1 MGARTSNFG
10 ITRRHF
16 VNGAAVGLA
25 GTALAGGFPSPVVAV
40 QTSPPIRSGAA
51 IRHAVSTATYPPVRG
66 GLRGAHPGSSIVGH
80 QLALERRQDW
90 GPVTQSDA
98 ATYDLVVV
106 GGGLSGLSAAHFYR
120 KRRPGARVL
129 ILDNH
134 DDFGGH
140 ARRNEFE
147 LDGRMY
153 LGAGGSEGIAAPLMT
168 EPMAELFED
177 IAVDLEQL
185 AADTDQN
192 FFARHGLSHVFF
204 FDKETYGVDRIVP
217 GHLPQLIQFP
227 IPESPTRLD
236 IDGMPLSEASKREL
250 FALYRLNE
258 DRTEPGIFGEFEYL
272 NSITYEEFLKRHGG
286 ITQQELIDWF
296 RPSVIVSGMYA
307 DSAPAIQALGM
318 GWPGLGATSFRLFR
332 HKRLPRLFK
341 FLVSDGALC
350 PDGNATVARMLVR
363 HLIPAV
369 SDGGETMASVVT
381 APFDYDRLDLPQ
393 AEVRLRL
400 NSTVVNVQH
409 DGDPRNADSVA
420 VTYVRASS
428 AERVHA
434 RHCVLA
440 CWNSAIPHIWHEI
453 PDAQSQAL
461 SKTTKLPMVL
471 TNVLLRNWRAFEA
484 AGVGAAYCPG
494 HLHAVAHFAC
504 ESGLGDG
511 YGVPASADEPAVLF
525 LRGVPRGWGPPDPR
539 NRAETGRYEMMS
551 RTFEHYEQDVRRM
564 LNGMVG
570 THGFDFDRDV
580 AALTVNQWPH
590 GYAQGPSPVFDPEYA
605 TGQAPHEIGRKP
617 LGRVAI
623 ANSDAEALA
632 LMQGAIDQAWR
643 AVGELAG

>member
-1 MGARTSNFG
+1 M
-10 ITRRHF
+10 
-16 VNGAAVGLA
+16 NGAAAGLA
-25 GTALAGGFPSPVVAV
+25 GTALAGGFPSPVTAA
-40 QTSPPIRSGAA
+40 QASHPISSGAA
-51 IRHAVSTATYPPVRG
+51 IRHSASATGYPPLRG
-66 GLRGAHPGSSIVGH
+66 GLRGSDPGSNAVAH
-80 QLALERRQDW
+80 KLALEGQREW
-90 GPVTQSDA
+90 GPARQSDTA
-98 ATYDLVVV
+98 IYDLVVV

-120 KRRPGARVL
+120 KRRPGARIL

-153 LGAGGSEGIAAPLMT
+153 LGMGGSEGIAAALMT
-168 EPMAELFED
+168 DPMSELFED

-185 AADTDQN
+185 AADTDQS
-192 FFARHGLSHVFF
+192 FFARHGLGHVFF
-204 FDKETYGVDRIVP
+204 FDKETYGVDKIVP
-217 GHLPQLIQFP
+217 GHIPELLQFP

-236 IDGMPLSEASKREL
+236 IDEMPLSAASKREL

-258 DRTEPGIFGEFEYL
+258 DRTDAGVFGEFDYL
-272 NSITYEEFLKRHGG
+272 NSITYEDFLKRHGG
-286 ITQQELIDWF
+286 ITQPELTAWF
-296 RPSVIVSGMYA
+296 RPSTIVTGMYA
-307 DSAPAIQALGM
+307 DSVSAIQALGM
-318 GWPGLGATSFRLFR
+318 GLPGLGATSFRLLR
-332 HKRLPRLFK
+332 HKRLPQLFRLLF
-341 FLVSDGALC
+341 SDGAQC

-363 HLIPAV
+363 QLIPAV

-381 APFDYDRLDLPQ
+381 APFDYSKLDLPG
-393 AEVRLRL
+393 AEARLRL
-400 NSTVVNVQH
+400 NSTVVNVRH
-409 DGDPRNADSVA
+409 DGDPHDADTVS
-420 VTYVRASS
+420 VTYVRDGG
-428 AERVHA
+428 AERVQA

-440 CWNSAIPHIWHEI
+440 CWNSGIPYIWPEI
-453 PDAQSQAL
+453 PEAQRQAL
-461 SKTTKLPMVL
+461 SQVTKLPMVL
-471 TNVLLRNWRAFEA
+471 TNVLLRNWGAFKA

-494 HLHAVAHFAC
+494 HLHAIVHFAC

-511 YGVPASADEPAVLF
+511 YGVPASPDEPAVLF
-525 LRGVPRGWGPPDPR
+525 MRGVPRGLGPPNPR

-570 THGFDFDRDV
+570 AHGFEFDRDV

-590 GYAQGPSPVFDPEYA
+590 GYAQGPSPVFDPDYA
-605 TGQAPHEIGRKP
+605 AGQAPHEIGRTP

-623 ANSDAEALA
+623 ANSDAEALP

>member
-1 MGARTSNFG
+1 MTARARNPG

-16 VNGAAVGLA
+16 VNGAAAGLA
-25 GTALAGGFPSPVVAV
+25 GTALTSGFPSPLVAAQGSQPV
-40 QTSPPIRSGAA
+40 RSGAA
-51 IRHAVSTATYPPVRG
+51 IRHAVSDATYPPVRG
-66 GLRGAHPGSSIVGH
+66 GLRGSHPESNVVAHK
-80 QLALERRQDW
+80 LALEGQQEW
-90 GPVTQSDA
+90 GSATQSDS

-120 KRRPGARVL
+120 KRQPGARVL

-147 LDGRMY
+147 LDGRLY
-153 LGAGGSEGIAAPLMT
+153 LGMGGSEGIAVPLMT
-168 EPMAELFED
+168 DPMAELFED

-185 AADTDQN
+185 AADTDQD

-204 FDKETYGVDRIVP
+204 FDKETYGVDMVVA
-217 GHLPQLIQFP
+217 GHIPQLLQFP

-236 IDGMPLSEASKREL
+236 IDQMPLSAASKREL

-258 DRTEPGIFGEFEYL
+258 DRTDPGMFGEFDYL
-272 NSITYEEFLKRHGG
+272 NGITYEDFLTRHGG
-286 ITQQELIDWF
+286 ITQPELISWF
-296 RPSVIVSGMYA
+296 RPSTIVSGMYA

-318 GWPGLGATSFRLFR
+318 GWPGLGATSYRLFR
-332 HKRLPRLFK
+332 HKRLPQLFRLLF
-341 FLVSDGALC
+341 SDGAQC

-381 APFDYDRLDLPQ
+381 APFDYSKLDLPN

-400 NSTVVNVQH
+400 ESTAVNVRH
-409 DGDPRNADSVA
+409 DGDPHNAETVS
-420 VTYVRASS
+420 VTYVRGDRT
-428 AERVHA
+428 EVVQA

-440 CWNSAIPHIWHEI
+440 CWNSAIPYIWQEL
-453 PDAQSQAL
+453 PEAQSQAL
-461 SKTTKLPMVL
+461 SQATKLPMVL

-484 AGVGAAYCPG
+484 AGIGAAYCPG
-494 HLHAVAHFAC
+494 HLHTVANFAC
-504 ESGLGDG
+504 ECGFGDG

-525 LRGVPRGWGPPDPR
+525 MRGVPRGWGAPDPR
-539 NRAETGRYEMMS
+539 NRAETGRYEMMG
-551 RTFEHYEQDVRRM
+551 RTFDDYEKDVRRM

-570 THGFDFDRDV
+570 AWGFDFDRDV

-590 GYAQGPSPVFDPEYA
+590 GYAQGPSPVFDPKFAE
-605 TGQAPHEIGRKP
+605 GQAPFEIGRAP

-632 LMQGAIDQAWR
+632 LMQGAIDQAYR